1 MSIDYNEIAGI
12 KNGRD
17 WTRGWVTNFQGWLPT
32 TDRLLELKSGGD
44 LKLYEQ
50 VAQDDQVKSCLQQRF
65 RALISHDWEVIPAGE
80 KRQDRQ
86 VAEFVTAQLKN
97 LRWDDTVEKMLWGI
111 FYGYSIAEVI
121 WEKQADKIGIKA
133 IKVRDQRRFHFDE
146 DFNLRLRTFAA
157 PFGEE
162 LPDQKFWHF
171 SCGHHHDDEPYG
183 RGLAHWLYWMV
194 FFKKNG
200 IRWWIRFL
208 ELYAQPA
215 RKGKYPAAATTQ
227 EKDVL
232 WGALAAFGVDGRMMI
247 PEGLDIELVEASRS
261 GTADYEALLKQIN
274 ESIAKIILS
283 QTMTTDSGS
292 SLSQAEVHQ
301 DVGESVIMAD
311 ADLICASFNTSVVK
325 WLCDFNFPG
334 IDVYPKFAYKL
345 DSAPDLKAL
354 ADRDKVL
361 SDMGFPPTEEYIVAT
376 YGEGF
381 QQDPALA
388 KNTRLNS
395 GQVTALSG
403 LLSQAT
409 QSAWTAETL
418 ETALSI
424 AFPQVSPDQAI
435 KLAKSLTTQPPADAS
450 QAPAADSPEDLN
462 TLFSSGLTE
471 GTVKKIKGQEYR
483 LTQSRWRRVSDKED
497 LVTGLKPRLP
507 ETAHAEI
514 DQTSSPDRLAH
525 IQQHHEGIAETMR
538 SHDFHPDEIAAHEQV
553 ASAAESK
560 LSGIQSRSDRAI
572 LAAELD
578 KTKPYSLT
586 QSSNGLTITKAAHT
600 IDLAGMSIKQSP
612 RSVTLG
618 MIDSTQFS
626 GKVHVG
632 AGQVVVRTPEKSE
645 VTHQPPEEYSVD
657 RNLFPSLSAVP
668 SQIELHEFLHGDSAT
683 TGALRKPDG
692 KRVEFSAPNPDPISK
707 LTATMQAQDHFKPW
721 LQQLQGLL
729 NNSGDLA
736 EFQAALESAFPD
748 LEPADFREAMIEAT
762 TVASLGGYSDSTD
775 SQQD

>member
-1 MSIDYNEIAGI
+1 MPIDYNEIAGI
-12 KNGRD
+12 KNGKD
-17 WTRGWVTNFQGWLPT
+17 WTRGWVTNYQGWLPT

-157 PFGEE
+157 PYGEE

-194 FFKKNG
+194 FFKKND

-215 RKGKYPAAATTQ
+215 RKGKYPAAATPQ

-334 IDVYPKFAYKL
+334 IDAYPKFAYKL

-395 GQVTALSG
+395 GQVTALTG

-409 QSAWTAETL
+409 QSAWSAETL

-435 KLAKSLTTQPPADAS
+435 KLAKSLTAQPATDPS
-450 QAPAADSPEDLN
+450 QAPAADSPPEDLS
-462 TLFSSGLTE
+462 TLFGLTE
-471 GTVKKIKGQEYR
+471 GAIKNFKGRDYR
-483 LTQSRWRRVSDKED
+483 LTNSRWRRVDDGADLETGARIPDEKLTRDTIKKSQDPEHLGHLAKKLDGSASALQSHMDSGVGSFDRDIETLQELADVARGKRDRIDERDLDKQIEEEMEAAPHKFSVSRSAGVVSIKRAAGVD
-497 LVTGLKPRLP
+497 DYGTITK
-507 ETAHAEI
+507 
-514 DQTSSPDRLAH
+514 TSSPLTVDIKPNQAGG
-525 IQQHHEGIAETMR
+525 HEVRISGYESSFTDSNGQAIPDSQSKMSASVHQVNGIA
-538 SHDFHPDEIAAHEQV
+538 I
-553 ASAAESK
+553 
-560 LSGIQSRSDRAI
+560 
-572 LAAELD
+572 D
-578 KTKPYSLT
+578 K
-586 QSSNGLTITKAAHT
+586 IT
-600 IDLAGMSIKQSP
+600 
-612 RSVTLG
+612 
-618 MIDSTQFS
+618 
-626 GKVHVG
+626 
-632 AGQVVVRTPEKSE
+632 EKSK
-645 VTHQPPEEYSVD
+645 QM
-657 RNLFPSLSAVP
+657 A
-668 SQIELHEFLHGDSAT
+668 IESWLTKNVFDKLKTNAYFQAIEHT
-683 TGALRKPDG
+683 
-692 KRVEFSAPNPDPISK
+692 DPVLELVS
-707 LTATMQAQDHFKPW
+707 TMQGQGHFKPW

-729 NNSGDLA
+729 NNSSDLA
-736 EFQAALESAFPD
+736 EFQSALESAFPD
-748 LEPADFREAMIEAT
+748 LDPADFRAAMIEAT
-762 TVASLGGYSDSTD
+762 TVASLGGYSDSQKD
-775 SQQD
+775 

>member
-1 MSIDYNEIAGI
+1 MPDFNEIAGI

-65 RALISHDWEVIPAGE
+65 RALISHDWEVVPAGE
-80 KRQDRQ
+80 KRADRQ
-86 VAEFVTAQLKN
+86 VADFVTTQLKA

-121 WEKQADKIGIKA
+121 WEKQADKIGIKT

-146 DFNLRLRTFAA
+146 DFRPRLRTFSA
-157 PFGEE
+157 PYGEA

-194 FFKKNG
+194 FFKKND

-215 RKGKYPAAATTQ
+215 RQGKYPASATPQ
-227 EKDVL
+227 EKGVL
-232 WGALAAFGVDGRMMI
+232 WDALAAFGVDGRMMI

-292 SLSQAEVHQ
+292 SLSQAQVHQ

-334 IDVYPKFAYKL
+334 IDVYPKFTYKL

-354 ADRDKVL
+354 ADRDKIL
-361 SDMGFPPTEEYIVAT
+361 SDMGFPPTEEYVVNT
-376 YGEGF
+376 YGAGF

-395 GQVTALSG
+395 GQVTALTG

-424 AFPQVSPDQAI
+424 AFPQVRPDQAI
-435 KLAKSLTTQPPADAS
+435 KLAKSLTAQPEPAPTTDAET
-450 QAPAADSPEDLN
+450 PPENLD
-462 TLFSSGLTE
+462 TLFASGLTE
-471 GTVKKIKGQEYR
+471 GTVKKIQGRDYR
-483 LTQSRWRRVSDKED
+483 LTNSRWRRVSDGADLETGSRIPDEKLTTEAIKKSKDTSHLNHLVKKLDGSADALQWHMDSGIGNFDEDIETLRDLADVARTKRNRIEEKELD
-497 LVTGLKPRLP
+497 KYIENEMENAPHRFRVSKSADSLTIERAANSDDYGIIVK
-507 ETAHAEI
+507 
-514 DQTSSPDRLAH
+514 TSSPFTVT
-525 IQQHHEGIAETMR
+525 IKPNQSGGHEVHL
-538 SHDFHPDEIAAHEQV
+538 SDY
-553 ASAAESK
+553 ES
-560 LSGIQSRSDRAI
+560 SFTD
-572 LAAELD
+572 
-578 KTKPYSLT
+578 
-586 QSSNGLTITKAAHT
+586 SNGQPVPGGHTKLDAAVYQIDGVAINKIT
-600 IDLAGMSIKQSP
+600 
-612 RSVTLG
+612 
-618 MIDSTQFS
+618 
-626 GKVHVG
+626 
-632 AGQVVVRTPEKSE
+632 EKSK
-645 VTHQPPEEYSVD
+645 QM
-657 RNLFPSLSAVP
+657 A
-668 SQIELHEFLHGDSAT
+668 IESWLTKNVFDKLKT
-683 TGALRKPDG
+683 TAY
-692 KRVEFSAPNPDPISK
+692 FAAPPDPITQ
-707 LTATMQAQDHFKPW
+707 LTTRLVQADHFRPW
-721 LQQLQGLL
+721 LQQIDTLL
-729 NNSGDLA
+729 TNSSDLA

-762 TVASLGGYSDSTD
+762 TVANLGGYSDS
-775 SQQD
+775 QQNQP